1 MARLEGRAKVTGRA
15 AFVDDL
21 REDALGF
28 PFLTAV
34 PVTSTVARGRV
45 ARIDAAAALAVPGMR
60 LVMTH
65 ANAPRLGKVM
75 SLSMSEAG
83 ERLPLQDDRIR
94 WYGECVA
101 LVVADTLM
109 AAREAARLV
118 AVTHEAEGEPP
129 AVTLADAGA
138 RLAPVKRAGIAPGR
152 VARGDADAAFAA
164 SEMRVEAE
172 YRTAPYHHNAI
183 EPSAVIAR

>member
-45 ARIDAAAALAVPGMR
+45 ARIDAAAALAVPGVR

-65 ANAPRLGKVM
+65 ANAPRWARSCRSRCPRPG
-75 SLSMSEAG
+75 SACRCRTTASAG
-83 ERLPLQDDRIR
+83 
-94 WYGECVA
+94 
-101 LVVADTLM
+101 T
-109 AAREAARLV
+109 
-118 AVTHEAEGEPP
+118 
-129 AVTLADAGA
+129 
-138 RLAPVKRAGIAPGR
+138 
-152 VARGDADAAFAA
+152 A
-164 SEMRVEAE
+164 SAWR
-172 YRTAPYHHNAI
+172 
-183 EPSAVIAR
+183 